1 MPDKGALDEVKGVAR
16 GLYEKLIGVKPEPT
30 DPGVA
35 AVDTGGAAV
44 ARTEAAIARLSGGA
58 AGLTGSDTAKAYERT
73 VPPQVGQVRSAS
85 GRGSLAAA
93 VGLASAGVRAT
104 AFLSGPEMV
113 KAGDLLASAADRRLP
128 LVVHLADRET
138 GAVGGSRGALEI
150 AAGTGAVVLL
160 ARTAQEAVDLTVAA
174 RRLSEDALLPVVVAM
189 DGLETGASVQD
200 VLLPTDGLLR
210 VYLGSASDLVHPV
223 TRAQELL
230 FGRHRRRLPKWHDP
244 SRPLTTGALH
254 GPESAPL
261 AAAGRRAYLEAEA
274 PELLETALA
283 ELARRTGR
291 SLAPVTAHRTD
302 GAKIVLV
309 AAGAAV
315 GTAEAAADALRG
327 EGLKVGVVG
336 LRTLAPLPEKR
347 LAELLRTPDAVAVFD
362 RTVGAL
368 GGPGGASAAG
378 ADAAPLV
385 TRVRA
390 LVGRIASDSDFRATG
405 SRIVSVL
412 YGLGGAPL
420 RAADLVELGR
430 TLGRDLVQDRS
441 RKSSGEPLR
450 SPVFLGV
457 SFAGGAAFPKQEVLL
472 DALRQSYP
480 EATRLGLRGTSTVDL
495 RPDGSTLVA
504 VHRLA
509 GSSGANLVGDAARLL
524 HETVFA
530 KSGERVAT
538 RPGLAWERWAA
549 SATDRLLFGPASGPA
564 GALDDPGADA
574 PVDVAVWA
582 SPDGAPTRALVD
594 HLADGAAVVIPRRT
608 QEPSSDLT
616 DWWTDL
622 PEAVRTALEAKGA
635 HLYLL
640 EVSESGPDD
649 RRGGA
654 DALLLGALVGALRA
668 EGRIEVKDRKLL
680 DAVRSI
686 VPDGTREEAI
696 QRFQAGLERVRRL
709 SAGDLSV
716 RRRPAAE
723 PDPVPAAVRR
733 LATGGAGAAGGK
745 GPLRGAPETVDSL
758 PRFWDQVGVL
768 YRRGEE
774 ARLTPDPYLATGAV
788 PALAGSLRQVER
800 GRTVLPA
807 FEPALCTGCG
817 SCWSAC
823 PDGAIAPV
831 VLGAGQLLDQ
841 AMGRARRAG
850 KSVDALRMAAS
861 KIAASV
867 NQELASRVD
876 TEAGG
881 DAAELFAAAFETTL
895 AKMPLPEE
903 RKASLTEAF
912 AAVRDELEGL
922 PVSRTAPFFGGPEAE
937 APGGAQSKTSG
948 ELFLL
953 AIDPDA
959 CKGCGVCV
967 AACEPEALRA
977 VSDSAERTRAARGLW
992 RRLEELP
999 EPGLETVERA
1009 RSHEDVGAL
1018 AGAMLPRA
1026 SREIVAAADGAEP
1039 GSGASLAVRQTLA
1052 AAAYHLAVS
1061 PEATFPAR
1069 LAAIDA
1075 LREELAGAIH
1085 DGLARALPDRDLD
1098 ALAEGLGT
1106 LQRPDADLAELTS
1119 RVEHAL
1125 DGDRVDVARL
1135 RRLVDVAR
1143 RLADLRV
1150 RLGGSEGG
1158 GSETAKDRPAPL
1170 GLVLAG
1176 RAAAWGGAF
1185 PYTPFAVPVT
1195 VDSTGDAA
1203 GVARGLLEGGFAEAV
1218 EMARIERRARL
1229 ELAARTPSEAAK
1241 AADEVKALA
1250 TLTWRDLDASER
1262 SLCPP
1267 VLVVASEDELLA
1279 DDPAGLA
1286 DLLAGDLPVKV
1297 VLLADAPRPG
1307 HPVSAALWPDAPN
1320 WVHWVG
1326 HPNAVVVQT
1335 SVGAGDHLE
1344 AGTAAALGFDGPAL
1358 VRVHAPEPARDGFAA
1373 DATLERA
1380 REAVATRA
1388 FPLFVSRPGVDREGG
1403 SDGLPIVDLAGNPD
1417 SEAAGTDSSEHLR
1430 AWRLLQRWAGAG
1442 EAFAA
1447 AAAAGETSERAERE
1461 RQEHQQEIAALR
1473 ADYEQRLAEARATTQ
1488 AEMARRVRNK
1498 LLALSARRAAASP
1511 GNGSEVRASVTE
1523 EGQ

>member
-35 AVDTGGAAV
+35 AVDTGAVAV

-58 AGLTGSDTAKAYERT
+58 AGLTGSDTAEAYERT
-73 VPPQVGQVRSAS
+73 APPQVGRVRSAS

-138 GAVGGSRGALEI
+138 GAVGGTRGALEI

-160 ARTAQEAVDLTVAA
+160 ARTAQEAVDLAVAA
-174 RRLSEDALLPVVVAM
+174 RRLAEDALLPVVVAM
-189 DGLETGASVQD
+189 DGVETGASVQD

-210 VYLGSASDLVHPV
+210 VYLGSASDLVHPA

-261 AAAGRRAYLEAEA
+261 AAAGRRAYLEAEV

-291 SLAPVTAHRTD
+291 PLAPVTAHRTD

-315 GTAEAAADALRG
+315 GTAEAAADALRA

-336 LRTLAPLPEKR
+336 LRTLAPLPEGR
-347 LAELLRTPDAVAVFD
+347 LAELLRTPGAVAVLD
-362 RTVGAL
+362 RTAGAL

-390 LVGRIASDSDFRATG
+390 LLGRLASDGDGRANG
-405 SRIVSVL
+405 GRIVSVL

-430 TLGRDLVQDRS
+430 TVGRDLVQDRS

-457 SFAGGAAFPKQEVLL
+457 SFTGAAAFPKQEVLL

-480 EATRLGLRGTSTVDL
+480 EATRLGLRGTAPIDL

-509 GSSGANLVGDAARLL
+509 GSAGASLAGDAARLL

-538 RPGLAWERWAA
+538 RPGVTWERWAA
-549 SATDRLLFGPASGPA
+549 PATDRLLFGPASGPA
-564 GALDDPGADA
+564 GTLDDPGADA

-594 HLADGAAVVIPRRT
+594 HLADGAAVVVPRRAA
-608 QEPSSDLT
+608 EPSSDLT

-640 EVSESGPDD
+640 EVSESG
-649 RRGGA
+649 A

-680 DAVRSI
+680 DAFRGL

-733 LATGGAGAAGGK
+733 LATAGAGAAGGK

-817 SCWSAC
+817 ACWSAC

-922 PVSRTAPFFGGPEAE
+922 PVSRTAPFFGEPEA
-937 APGGAQSKTSG
+937 AAKGSG

-967 AACEPEALRA
+967 AGCEPEALRP

-999 EPGLETVERA
+999 EPGPETVERA
-1009 RSHEDVGAL
+1009 RTHEEVGAL

-1039 GSGASLAVRQTLA
+1039 GSGTSLAVRQTLA
-1052 AAAYHLAVS
+1052 VAAYHLAVA
-1061 PEATFPAR
+1061 PEAAFPAR

-1125 DGDRVDVARL
+1125 EGDRVDVARL

-1158 GSETAKDRPAPL
+1158 GSETAK
-1170 GLVLAG
+1170 AG
-1176 RAAAWGGAF
+1176 RLRSAWSSPAA
-1185 PYTPFAVPVT
+1185 
-1195 VDSTGDAA
+1195 
-1203 GVARGLLEGGFAEAV
+1203 
-1218 EMARIERRARL
+1218 
-1229 ELAARTPSEAAK
+1229 
-1241 AADEVKALA
+1241 
-1250 TLTWRDLDASER
+1250 
-1262 SLCPP
+1262 PP
-1267 VLVVASEDELLA
+1267 
-1279 DDPAGLA
+1279 P
-1286 DLLAGDLPVKV
+1286 
-1297 VLLADAPRPG
+1297 
-1307 HPVSAALWPDAPN
+1307 
-1320 WVHWVG
+1320 
-1326 HPNAVVVQT
+1326 
-1335 SVGAGDHLE
+1335 GAG
-1344 AGTAAALGFDGPAL
+1344 
-1358 VRVHAPEPARDGFAA
+1358 R
-1373 DATLERA
+1373 
-1380 REAVATRA
+1380 
-1388 FPLFVSRPGVDREGG
+1388 FPTPR
-1403 SDGLPIVDLAGNPD
+1403 
-1417 SEAAGTDSSEHLR
+1417 
-1430 AWRLLQRWAGAG
+1430 
-1442 EAFAA
+1442 
-1447 AAAAGETSERAERE
+1447 
-1461 RQEHQQEIAALR
+1461 
-1473 ADYEQRLAEARATTQ
+1473 
-1488 AEMARRVRNK
+1488 
-1498 LLALSARRAAASP
+1498 SP
-1511 GNGSEVRASVTE
+1511 CR
-1523 EGQ
+1523 